1 MRKMFERAIL
11 LCLIGAILMT
21 GCTPGQEATVS
32 SKESTTSATLTTK
45 KKEMVRPDL
54 TEEEIINMS
63 DEKLTELGL
72 LLIEHQIEDVQTPNP
87 QRKEFGFTREEGYRY
102 AGMPAQRSAS
112 DYEEALN
119 IAKEE
124 WQDDLQNKYTD
135 ISLLGENDKFW
146 LFKCTNYYGNEFNMI
161 CTAAVWKKDYYDE
174 ETSTAFFELNE
185 ENIRNFFAYRSYDQ
199 IDQGWTCI
207 GEFVIKTDEGFIFRR
222 YSMMICYGDYGIN
235 DEVSLSR
242 SGWKISNDGKIEPS
256 TSEGFGRSL
265 ELPVSSIGDYPG

>member
-11 LCLIGAILMT
+11 LCVIGAILMT
-21 GCTPGQEATVS
+21 GCTPGQEATGT
-32 SKESTTSATLTTK
+32 SKESTSSVTLTTK

-54 TEEEIINMS
+54 TEEEILNMS

-146 LFKCTNYYGNEFNMI
+146 LFKCTNYYMDEFNMI

-185 ENIRNFFAYRSYDQ
+185 ENIRSFFAYRSYDQ
-199 IDQGWTCI
+199 IDQTWTCI
-207 GEFVIKTDEGFIFRR
+207 GEFVISTDEGYFFRR
-222 YSMMICYGDYGIN
+222 YYMVICYGDYGIN

-242 SGWKISNDGKIEPS
+242 SEWKISNDGRIEPV
-256 TSEGFGRSL
+256 TSDRFERSL